1 VSQNDEEIRSWIQ
14 RHRFSFELLEDPGAK
29 TAPVTVLE
37 KESGKGLS
45 FPLGA
50 IARLEEDRDSVRG
63 SSYLRVMLE
72 DGRSFALSSAGF
84 VFAPS
89 FVSTGPLPDCPPA
102 ASLVDFRRLFGH
114 LVHLVEEVSEGHEAE
129 ALQVI
134 LVLIAFIDGAR
145 QIGLQVSEEERMLD
159 AQLGKLEARGVSVGG
174 PG

>member
-1 VSQNDEEIRSWIQ
+1 VSEHAEAIRTWIQ
-14 RHRFSFELLEDPGAK
+14 RHRFSFELLEDPKNA

-37 KESGKGLS
+37 KETGKGLS

-50 IARLEEDRDSVRG
+50 VARLEEDRDSVRG
-63 SSYLRVMLE
+63 GSYLRVVLE
-72 DGRSFALSSAGF
+72 DGRSFALTGVGF

-89 FVSTGPLPDCPPA
+89 FVSTGPLPDCPPV

-114 LVHLVEEVSEGHEAE
+114 LEHLVTDVSAGHEAE

-145 QIGLQVSEEERMLD
+145 QIGLAVSDEERMLD
-159 AQLGKLEARGVSVGG
+159 AELKKLEARGVPVAG